1 VEHESSA
8 LKVRRPWPTKK
19 IFWNLALAMIGFGM
33 VVAIVGRFALL
44 ALGLHPHEAFRLA
57 TSVISIAAGFLIGL
71 LNYLIASR
79 VVRHRL
85 HAVSARL
92 LAARHDI
99 ADSVGKDSWE
109 PLAERYHLPAYSDDE
124 FGRTAGS
131 FNYLLSSLDSSQLA
145 ERELRQ
151 SLIEQG
157 KLAAMGTL
165 TAGVAHETKNP
176 LNFVVNFAELNLEL
190 CTELRD
196 VVTEDGEDLV
206 SDLEQNTTK
215 IAHHAQRALAVM
227 ATMLQVGRSHAGDAQ
242 PCHLNQIVEQSAG
255 LAEHSWRATHQGVRC
270 AIHLELDH
278 DDPVVRGFEGDLVQV
293 MINLVMNGLEA
304 ASSNPDRVGEV
315 RVTVRHDAQWTSVV
329 VADNGPG
336 VDPETLPRIFEPF
349 FTTKYR
355 SGGTGLGL
363 SISKNIVDNRHH
375 GELSVSNE
383 PGAGARFVVK
393 LPLEAVAAKAAAPAY
408 SD

>member
-1 VEHESSA
+1 MEQDSDPPN
-8 LKVRRPWPTKK
+8 VRRPWPTSRV
-19 IFWNLALAMIGFGM
+19 FWNLAMAMIGFG
-33 VVAIVGRFALL
+33 VLVAVAGRISL
-44 ALGLHPHEAFRLA
+44 LGLGIDRHEAFRPEPVF
-57 TSVISIAAGFLIGL
+57 TSITAGLLIGL
-71 LNYLIASR
+71 LNYLIVSR

-85 HAVSARL
+85 HVVSTRL
-92 LAARHDI
+92 MAAQREI
-99 ADSVGKDSWE
+99 AASVGADDWE
-109 PLAERYHLPAYSDDE
+109 PLTMRYGLPVYSDDE
-124 FGRTAGS
+124 FGRTAAS

-151 SLIEQG
+151 SLVEQA

-176 LNFVVNFAELNLEL
+176 LNFVKNFAELNLEL
-190 CTELRD
+190 CDELRD
-196 VVTEDGEDLV
+196 IVTEDGEELV
-206 SDLEQNTTK
+206 SDIGANTTK
-215 IAHHAQRALAVM
+215 IVHHADRALAVM

-242 PCHLNQIVEQSAG
+242 PCHLNTIVEQSAG
-255 LAEHSWRATHQGVRC
+255 LAEHSWRASHQGARC
-270 AIHLELDH
+270 AIQISLDD
-278 DDPVVRGFEGDLVQV
+278 DDPIVRGFEGDLVQV

-304 ASSNPDRVGEV
+304 ASTDADRVGEV
-315 RVTVRHDAQWTSVV
+315 HITVRHEDQWTTVV
-329 VADNGPG
+329 VTDNGPG

-375 GELSVSNE
+375 GELSASNV

-393 LPLEAVAAKAAAPAY
+393 LPLEAVAAKAATPA
-408 SD
+408 

>member
-1 VEHESSA
+1 
-8 LKVRRPWPTKK
+8 
-19 IFWNLALAMIGFGM
+19 MIGFGM
-33 VVAIVGRFALL
+33 VVAVVQRFSL
-44 ALGLHPHEAFRLA
+44 LGLGMYPHEVFRRA
-57 TSVISIAAGFLIGL
+57 PFVASIAAGFVVGL
-71 LNYLIASR
+71 LNSLLVSR

-85 HAVSARL
+85 HVVSARL
-92 LAARHDI
+92 LAARRDI
-99 ADSVGKDSWE
+99 ADSVGTDSWE
-109 PLAERYHLPAYSDDE
+109 PLAERYTIPVYSDDE
-124 FGRTAGS
+124 FGRTAAS
-131 FNYLLSSLDSSQLA
+131 FNYLLSSLDSSELA

-151 SLIEQG
+151 SLVEQA

-190 CTELRD
+190 CAELREA
-196 VVTEDGEDLV
+196 VTEDGEELV
-206 SDLEQNTTK
+206 SDLEENTTK
-215 IAHHAQRALAVM
+215 IVHHAQRALAVM

-255 LAEHSWRATHQGVRC
+255 LAEHSWRASHQGVRC
-270 AIHLELDH
+270 AIHVDLDD

-304 ASSNPDRVGEV
+304 ASSAADRVGEV
-315 RVTVRHDAQWTSVV
+315 RITVQQDAKWASVV
-329 VADNGPG
+329 VTDNGKG
-336 VDPETLPRIFEPF
+336 IDPETLPRIFEPF

-375 GELSVSNE
+375 GELSVNNE
-383 PGAGARFVVK
+383 SGAGARFVVR